1 MRQKVRTKGDLSTTS
16 EAHQKAKEA
25 GDDHFRSWQYNVA
38 DKWKDKDPAEI
49 KAALQRSGYPFAVCF
64 EHWINDFNMGTGIR
78 NANAFNAKEV
88 FYLGDKKWDKRA
100 AVGVYNYTDVTWLPT
115 LDDFTKLQ
123 DKYTIIGID
132 NVPGSVPMMSYR
144 WPRNTL
150 MVFGEE
156 GVGLTPGIQA
166 MCQDIVHIEMFGTV
180 RSFNCG
186 TASGI
191 AMYSYI
197 AYQRH
202 LSDMVER
209 AECR

>member
-1 MRQKVRTKGDLSTTS
+1 MREKIRTKGDLSIIS
-16 EAHQKAKEA
+16 DAHQQAIKD
-25 GDDHFRSWQYNVA
+25 GDDHWRSWQRNVA
-38 DKWKDKDPAEI
+38 DKWKDKSPEEI
-49 KAALQRSGYPFAVCF
+49 KSALKRSGYPFAVCF

-88 FYLGDKKWDKRA
+88 FYVGDKKWDKRA

-115 LDDFTKLQ
+115 IDDLVKLQ
-123 DKYTIIGID
+123 DRYTIVGID
-132 NVPGSVPMMSYR
+132 NVPGSVPMMSYS

-156 GVGLTPGIQA
+156 SVGLTPGMKA
-166 MCQDIVHIEMFGTV
+166 LCRDIVHIEMYGTV

-191 AMYSYI
+191 AMYSYLN
-197 AYQRH
+197 YQNQLMNRIEA
-202 LSDMVER
+202 D
-209 AECR
+209 ECR